1 MSNKIIVSNKDLF
14 ESYILSLIKKK
25 SNSLNKIRNIF
36 NSSDHV
42 EFSVIDDEFQLLQ
55 KTQQILD
62 IINNS
67 FTLKEE

>member
-14 ESYILSLIKKK
+14 ESYILSLVKKR

-36 NSSDHV
+36 NSSDHI
-42 EFSVIDDEFQLLQ
+42 EFSVIDDEFELLQ

-67 FTLKEE
+67 FILKEE

>member
-14 ESYILSLIKKK
+14 ESYILSLVKKRSK
-25 SNSLNKIRNIF
+25 SLNKIRNIF
-36 NSSDHV
+36 NSSDHI
-42 EFSVIDDEFQLLQ
+42 EFSVIDDEFELLQ

-67 FTLKEE
+67 FILKEE